1 MFGKLLSRWSG
12 APKAQTAVEPAIDLP
27 PEVLDLQSR
36 RAELSSQEH
45 RVQVYSTAES
55 QSYTRALRT
64 FDDGRLFGL
73 VALGNANDSNPYCL
87 ITRGVAAG
95 MVMHFFHDDQPMIEF
110 DGLPAFERFLRDL
123 RSGVSQGG
131 TADER
136 QIPVHPRQAELA
148 AAIEDLRGYEDDG
161 AASIMLVYLPMLAG
175 DHWRLL
181 HALCEHESVFVR
193 QAVIELIARGR
204 VTGSG
209 DLLQILVADVDAL
222 VRNAAR
228 RALGLSR

>member
-12 APKAQTAVEPAIDLP
+12 ASRAQIAVEPPVDLP

-36 RAELSSQEH
+36 RAELNSQEH
-45 RVQVYSTAES
+45 LIQVYSAAEC

-123 RSGVSQGG
+123 RAGAARGG
-131 TADER
+131 AAGER
-136 QIPVHPRQAELA
+136 DVPVHPRQAELS
-148 AAIEDLRGYEDDG
+148 AAIEHLRGYEDDG

-175 DHWRLL
+175 DHRRLL

-193 QAVIELIARGR
+193 QAVIEAIVRGR
-204 VTGSG
+204 VTGSS
-209 DLLQILVADVDAL
+209 DLLQILVVDVDAL

>member
-12 APKAQTAVEPAIDLP
+12 ASKAQVAVEPAIDLP

-36 RAELSSQEH
+36 RAELSSQAH
-45 RVQVYSTAES
+45 RVQVYSAAES

-123 RSGVSQGG
+123 RNGAPG
-131 TADER
+131 ER
-136 QIPVHPRQAELA
+136 QVPVHPRQAELS
-148 AAIEDLRGYEDDG
+148 AAIEDLRRYEDDG

-228 RALGLSR
+228 RALGVSR